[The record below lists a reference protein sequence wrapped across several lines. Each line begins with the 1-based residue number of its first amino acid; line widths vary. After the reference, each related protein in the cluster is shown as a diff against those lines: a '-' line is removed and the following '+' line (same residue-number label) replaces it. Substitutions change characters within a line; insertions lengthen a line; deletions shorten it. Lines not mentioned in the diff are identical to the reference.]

1 VNPRERFQDACG
13 SWVKLT
19 RNQLSGGREA
29 KAALGFIGPV
39 LGLDLLLL
47 LDDGLFRRRAHS
59 REGRRS
65 VVVLISQSPPDLS
78 HLEQGAAKPIDRAW
92 GCSDEASRRPA

>member
-1 VNPRERFQDACG
+1 MRKLGKANTQP
-13 SWVKLT
+13 VK
-19 RNQLSGGREA
+19 RGRET
-29 KAALGFIGPV
+29 KAALGFIGLV

-47 LDDGLFRRRAHS
+47 LDDGLFRRRAPS

-65 VVVLISQSPPDLS
+65 VVVLISQSLPDLS

-92 GCSDEASRRPA
+92 GCSMQRRAALLDPPPVRF